1 MRISAVGDV
10 IVVLGIGVHGLL
22 IEERAVI
29 HVVLKLRTVNDDI
42 LNGAAADHTE
52 ESPCLGGII
61 LCVKIKRTTAPYLM
75 KVLDDMTLSV
85 KRAAECM
92 VIIIVINHGQS
103 ADWQEV
109 VIMVEA
115 VALRIKSVRR
125 AGVTVS
131 CTCHVSHFHIDV
143 TTKLKESSIEFLYII
158 LNKDTIDDAVR
169 ECVCRA

>member
-1 MRISAVGDV
+1 M
-10 IVVLGIGVHGLL
+10 HGLL
-22 IEERAVI
+22 IEERTVI

-103 ADWQEV
+103 ADWQEIIV
-109 VIMVEA
+109 MVEA
-115 VALRIKSVRR
+115 MTLRIKCVRR
-125 AGVTVS
+125 TEVTVCRS
-131 CTCHVSHFHIDV
+131 SHGIDGHVDV

-158 LNKDTIDDAVR
+158 LNKDTIDEAVR